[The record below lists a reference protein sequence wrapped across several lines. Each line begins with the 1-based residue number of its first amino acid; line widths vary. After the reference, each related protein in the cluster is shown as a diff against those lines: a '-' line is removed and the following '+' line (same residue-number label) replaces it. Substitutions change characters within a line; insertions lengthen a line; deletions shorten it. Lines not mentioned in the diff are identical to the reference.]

1 MSINSSTAAPTVLF
15 KWKSVVKKTTRF
27 VCQNCGNV
35 TARWAGKCE
44 ACGEWNTIVE
54 EEAPSTA
61 PQSTGGKGGSK
72 IQFVGLDGVPET
84 SFRLKSGIAEL
95 DRVCGGGLIAGS
107 VLLIGGDPGIGKS
120 TLLLQVTAALSA
132 VCNAKGAPVR
142 CVYIS
147 GEESVDQVR
156 LRAARLGL
164 AKAKVELASAMNIR
178 DIVATLDTGEAPDV
192 VVIDSIQTMYIDTLD
207 SAPGTVGQV
216 RACGNELIRLAKRRG
231 FALFLVGHVTKEGA
245 LAGPRVLEHM
255 VDAVLYF
262 EGDRGHHFRILRSV
276 KNRFGAT
283 DEIGVFEM
291 TEKGLAEVPNPS
303 ALFLAERR
311 GNVTGSC
318 VYAGIE
324 GSRPMLVEIQALV
337 APAGTSPRRTV
348 VGWDSSRLNMIL
360 AVLEARC
367 GLPMSSKDI
376 YLNVA
381 GGMRITEPSA
391 DLAVAAAL
399 LSSVSQIPVPADAVI
414 FGEVGLSGEI
424 RAVPQPD
431 LRLKEAAKLGFS
443 RALIPPR
450 RVNKK
455 SAKESDTVLKVTEI
469 GHLKTLMEL
478 FGLTEK
484 A

>member
-1 MSINSSTAAPTVLF
+1 MAKNTS
-15 KWKSVVKKTTRF
+15 RF
-27 VCQNCGNV
+27 VCQNCG
-35 TARWAGKCE
+35 AAFPRWAGKCE
-44 ACGEWNTIVE
+44 ACGEWNTIIE
-54 EEAPSTA
+54 EETAAASAPKA
-61 PQSTGGKGGSK
+61 TGGKGGRK
-72 IQFVGLDGVPET
+72 IEFVSLDGVPET
-84 SFRLKSGIAEL
+84 SFRLKSGIKEL
-95 DRVCGGGLIAGS
+95 DRVCGGGLVAGS

-142 CVYIS
+142 CIYIS

-164 AKAKVELASAMNIR
+164 AKANVELASATNVR
-178 DIVATLDTGEAPDV
+178 DIIATLDCGEAPDV
-192 VVIDSIQTMYIDTLD
+192 VVIDSIQTMFADTMD

-231 FALFLVGHVTKEGA
+231 FALFLVSHVTKEGT

-255 VDAVLYF
+255 VDTVLYF
-262 EGDRGHHFRILRSV
+262 EGDRGHHFRILRGV

-291 TEKGLAEVPNPS
+291 TERGLSEVPNPS

-337 APAGTSPRRTV
+337 APSGGNPRRAV
-348 VGWDSSRLNMIL
+348 VGWDSSRLNMVL

-367 GLPMSSKDI
+367 GFQMSAKDV

-381 GGMRITEPSA
+381 GGIRITEPAA

-399 LSSVSQIPVPADAVI
+399 LSSVAQIPVPADAVV
-414 FGEVGLSGEI
+414 FGEIGLSGEI

-431 LRLKEAAKLGFS
+431 LRLKEAAKLGFA
-443 RALIPPR
+443 RALIPPA

-455 SAKESDTVLKVTEI
+455 SVKESDTALRLIEI
-469 GHLKTLMEL
+469 GHLKTLTEM
-478 FGLTEK
+478 FGLSDK
-484 A
+484 QDA